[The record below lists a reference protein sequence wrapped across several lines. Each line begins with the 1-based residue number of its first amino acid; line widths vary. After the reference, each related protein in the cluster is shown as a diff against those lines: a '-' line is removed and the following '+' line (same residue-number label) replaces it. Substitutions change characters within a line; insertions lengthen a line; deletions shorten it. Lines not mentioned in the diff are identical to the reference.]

1 LQQFKNV
8 ALHPVDVG
16 GRILASGEIA
26 ELSPHAHA
34 VHDAV
39 RAGDLLALATFRE
52 APTADPAPEEQPGAA
67 GEAPAEAAEKPVKT
81 STPRQRANRES

>member
-16 GRILASGEIA
+16 GRVLAAGEVA

-34 VHDAV
+34 VHEAV
-39 RAGDLLALATFRE
+39 TSGHLLALATF
-52 APTADPAPEEQPGAA
+52 Q
-67 GEAPAEAAEKPVKT
+67 EAPADEADSGDEKPEKAARKG
-81 STPRQRANRES
+81 SDNTPREES

>member
-16 GRILASGEIA
+16 GRVLASGEIA
-26 ELSPHAHA
+26 ELSPHAQA
-34 VHDAV
+34 VHEAV
-39 RAGDLLALATFRE
+39 STGRLLALATFVE
-52 APTADPAPEEQPGAA
+52 PPPAEVA
-67 GEAPAEAAEKPVKT
+67 APADEADSGSSEGDEKPAKS

>member
-16 GRILASGEIA
+16 GRVLASGEVA

-34 VHDAV
+34 VHEAV
-39 RAGDLLALATFRE
+39 TAGHLLALVTF
-52 APTADPAPEEQPGAA
+52 Q
-67 GEAPAEAAEKPVKT
+67 EAPADEATPADDDGDEQPAKT
-81 STPRQRANRES
+81 STPRQRAHRES

>member
-16 GRILASGEIA
+16 GRILASGEVA

-34 VHDAV
+34 VHEAV
-39 RAGDLLALATFRE
+39 TSGHLLALTTFQE
-52 APTADPAPEEQPGAA
+52 PPADPDKTARKGSDKTTREE
-67 GEAPAEAAEKPVKT
+67 
-81 STPRQRANRES
+81 S

>member
-16 GRILASGEIA
+16 GRVLASGEVA

-34 VHDAV
+34 VHEAV
-39 RAGDLLALATFRE
+39 TAGHLLALVTF
-52 APTADPAPEEQPGAA
+52 Q
-67 GEAPAEAAEKPVKT
+67 EAPADEADGDADGGGEKPEKT
-81 STPRQRANRES
+81 ARKGSDKTTREES